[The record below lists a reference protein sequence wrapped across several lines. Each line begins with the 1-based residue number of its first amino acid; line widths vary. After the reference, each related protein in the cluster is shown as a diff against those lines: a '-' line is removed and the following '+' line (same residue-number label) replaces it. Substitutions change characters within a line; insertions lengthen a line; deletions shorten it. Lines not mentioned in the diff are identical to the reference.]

1 MARNTW
7 WVTRPKRSLPPVP
20 RCLMAIALEAE
31 GKVWKTTDKTTELTI
46 EKNLELAG
54 LKAKGKRR
62 DQTGGGART
71 YRAWLKSLG
80 LVFMDEDGKFWL
92 TDAGEALVKQEMPP
106 LTVLKKQ
113 VLDYQFPSAFTY
125 KGQSAVDSRFKVR
138 PFVFLLQLLLDERL
152 EGYLNEKEEI
162 GKIVIAHGVSNK
174 QSCVDDV
181 VSRILE
187 HRRIGDESLEE
198 NYVELYTTPR
208 AAPLLEKIFA
218 NHGDIANTCGNWL
231 GYTQLIERYKGT
243 WTIASGAEDE
253 ARKLVEEYS
262 SKALVAKPND
272 EEYFQRKYGLRP
284 GKFKDT
290 RRLEGAGSV
299 SSKKIEEKNVL
310 LVAEKYVAE
319 RLINR
324 VDTQLVADIAAETG
338 VSAVETERILSAK
351 YPNGLVDSFLSEYVQ
366 MAFESRDR
374 ATEFEKATTSIFAD
388 IFGLY
393 AEHIGQK
400 GIVPD
405 VVVASREEGWSG
417 ILDSKAYAKGY
428 SIGHDHRNR
437 MVEYIERYPKYGPEF
452 ATLAFF
458 SYVVS
463 DYKNSVTPQ
472 IRTIS
477 EKSGVP
483 GSVITARDIVR
494 MVERHQK
501 KPYTHSEIREI
512 FSLNRAITFEDIG

>member
-174 QSCVDDV
+174 
-181 VSRILE
+181 
-187 HRRIGDESLEE
+187 
-198 NYVELYTTPR
+198 
-208 AAPLLEKIFA
+208 
-218 NHGDIANTCGNWL
+218 
-231 GYTQLIERYKGT
+231 
-243 WTIASGAEDE
+243 
-253 ARKLVEEYS
+253 
-262 SKALVAKPND
+262 
-272 EEYFQRKYGLRP
+272 
-284 GKFKDT
+284 
-290 RRLEGAGSV
+290 
-299 SSKKIEEKNVL
+299 
-310 LVAEKYVAE
+310 
-319 RLINR
+319 
-324 VDTQLVADIAAETG
+324 
-338 VSAVETERILSAK
+338 
-351 YPNGLVDSFLSEYVQ
+351 
-366 MAFESRDR
+366 
-374 ATEFEKATTSIFAD
+374 
-388 IFGLY
+388 
-393 AEHIGQK
+393 
-400 GIVPD
+400 
-405 VVVASREEGWSG
+405 
-417 ILDSKAYAKGY
+417 
-428 SIGHDHRNR
+428 
-437 MVEYIERYPKYGPEF
+437 
-452 ATLAFF
+452 
-458 SYVVS
+458 
-463 DYKNSVTPQ
+463 
-472 IRTIS
+472 
-477 EKSGVP
+477 
-483 GSVITARDIVR
+483 
-494 MVERHQK
+494 
-501 KPYTHSEIREI
+501 
-512 FSLNRAITFEDIG
+512 